1 MSDGEKISVVI
12 VDDIAET
19 RENIRKLL
27 QFEPNVEV
35 VGIGRTGE
43 EAIRVSHETRPDVVL
58 MDINMPD
65 MDGITA
71 TERIRAKLPATQIV
85 ILSVQSDSNYMR
97 QAMLAGARDFLTK
110 PPDLDELISA
120 IQRAGEMAHIEK
132 KKAANTLAAVQA
144 SGFEA
149 SGGMILA
156 PRHKGKIITIYG
168 PKGGTGS
175 TTITANL
182 AVALHTE
189 EKPVVVVDG
198 RLQFGDLSFF
208 FNEQTKNNMAD
219 VAIRADELDYEF
231 IEDVLLEHGDTGIK
245 ILAAPPRPEQA
256 EAVTGEQF
264 GKVIRFLKNMFAY
277 ILIDT
282 NSGLDEI
289 TLTAIDESD
298 LIAVVTTQDIPSV
311 KNVRLFLDLVMA
323 LGYPPEKLFLV
334 MNKQDKRR
342 SVTPER
348 VVDIIKSEMAA
359 VMPFDD
365 RLVVPAMDR
374 GVPFLIQNKTHPISK
389 GIFDL
394 ANFIQKKIAFLEKE
408 AEESLR

>member
-65 MDGITA
+65 MDGIVA

-97 QAMLAGARDFLTK
+97 KAMLAGARDFLTK

-132 KKAANTLAAVQA
+132 RKAASTLAAAQA
-144 SGFEA
+144 GSFET
-149 SGGMILA
+149 SGGVILT
-156 PRHKGKIITIYG
+156 PRHRGKIVVIYG

-182 AVALHTE
+182 AVALHSE
-189 EKPVVVVDG
+189 EHPVLVVDG

-208 FNEQTKNNMAD
+208 FNEQTKNNLAD

-231 IEDVLLEHGDTGIK
+231 IEDVLLEHADTGIK
-245 ILAAPPRPEQA
+245 ILAAPPRPEQS
-256 EAVTGEQF
+256 EAVTGDQF

-277 ILIDT
+277 VLIDT
-282 NSGLDEI
+282 SSSLDDI
-289 TLTAIDESD
+289 TLTAIDEAD
-298 LIAVVTTQDIPSV
+298 LISIVTTQDIPSV
-311 KNVRLFLDLVMA
+311 KNVRLFLDLMVA
-323 LGYPPEKLFLV
+323 LGYPSSKLFLV
-334 MNKQDKRR
+334 MNKMDKRR

-374 GVPFLIQNKTHPISK
+374 GVPFLIQNRTHPISK

-394 ANFIQKKIAFLEKE
+394 ANFIQEKIVALEKE
-408 AEESLR
+408 AEESLL

>member
-12 VDDIAET
+12 VDDIVET

-35 VGIGRTGE
+35 VGVGRTGE

-85 ILSVQSDSNYMR
+85 ILSVQSDPNYMR

-120 IQRAGEMAHIEK
+120 IQRAGEMAHQEK
-132 KKAANTLAAVQA
+132 KKAASTLAAVQA
-144 SGFEA
+144 SGFE
-149 SGGMILA
+149 SRGGMILA
-156 PRHKGKIITIYG
+156 PRHRGKIVTVYG

-182 AVALHTE
+182 AVALHSE
-189 EKPVVVVDG
+189 ETPVVVVDG

-208 FNEQTKNNMAD
+208 FNEQTKNNLAE
-219 VAIRADELDYEF
+219 VAMRVEELDYEF
-231 IEDVLLEHGDTGIK
+231 IDDVLLEHADTGIK

-256 EAVTGEQF
+256 ESVTGEQF
-264 GKVIRFLKNMFAY
+264 SKVVRFLKSMFAY

-282 NSGLDEI
+282 NSGLDDI
-289 TLTAIDESD
+289 TLAAIDEAD

-311 KNVRLFLDLVMA
+311 KNVRLFVDLVLA
-323 LGYPPEKLFLV
+323 LGYPAQKLFLV
-334 MNKQDKRR
+334 MNKMDKRR

-348 VVDIIKSEMAA
+348 VANIIKSEMAA

-389 GIFDL
+389 GIYDL
-394 ANFIQKKIAFLEKE
+394 ANFVQQKIVALEKE
-408 AEESLR
+408 AEESLL

>member
-1 MSDGEKISVVI
+1 MTEGEKITVVI

-27 QFEPNVEV
+27 QFEPNIEV

-43 EAIRVSHETRPDVVL
+43 EAIRVCQETRPDVVI

-65 MDGITA
+65 MDGIKA
-71 TERIRAKLPATQIV
+71 TERIRTKLPGVQIV

-97 QAMLAGARDFLTK
+97 QAMLAGARDFLSK
-110 PPDLDELISA
+110 PPDLDELLSA
-120 IQRAGEMAHIEK
+120 IKRAGEMAHQEK
-132 KKAANTLAAVQA
+132 KKAESTLAAVQA
-144 SGFEA
+144 SGFT
-149 SGGMILA
+149 STGGVVLA
-156 PRHKGKIITIYG
+156 PRYQGKIITIYG

-182 AVALHTE
+182 GVALHSEQT
-189 EKPVVVVDG
+189 PVVVVDG

-208 FNEQTKNNMAD
+208 FNEQTKNNLAD
-219 VAIRADELDYEF
+219 VATRADELDFEF
-231 IEDVLLEHGDTGIK
+231 VDDVLLEHEETGVR

-256 EAVTGEQF
+256 ESVTGEEF

-277 ILIDT
+277 VLIDT
-282 NSGLDEI
+282 NSGLDEV

-298 LIAVVTTQDIPSV
+298 LIAVVTTQDIPSI
-311 KNVRLFLDLVMA
+311 KNVRLFLDLVLA
-323 LGYPPEKLFLV
+323 LGYPSQKLFLV
-334 MNKQDKRR
+334 MNKMDKRR
-342 SVTPER
+342 TVTPER
-348 VVDIIKSEMAA
+348 VADIIKSEVAA

-374 GVPFLIQNKTHPISK
+374 GEPFLIQNRTHPISK

-394 ANFIQKKIAFLEKE
+394 AKVIRKKIVELEKA
-408 AEESLR
+408 AEEAL

>member
-27 QFEPNVEV
+27 QFDPDVEV

-132 KKAANTLAAVQA
+132 RKAASTLAAVKA
-144 SGFEA
+144 SGFES

-156 PRHKGKIITIYG
+156 PRHRGKIVVVYG

-182 AVALHTE
+182 AVALHSE
-189 EKPVVVVDG
+189 EHPVLVVDG

-208 FNEQTKNNMAD
+208 FNEQTKNNLAD

-231 IEDVLLEHGDTGIK
+231 IEDVLLEHGETGVK

-256 EAVTGEQF
+256 ENVTGDQF

-282 NSGLDEI
+282 SSSLDDI
-289 TLTAIDESD
+289 TLTAIDEAD
-298 LIAVVTTQDIPSV
+298 LIAIVTTQDIPSV
-311 KNVRLFLDLVMA
+311 KNIRLFLDLTTA
-323 LGYPPEKLFLV
+323 LGYPPQKLFLV
-334 MNKQDKRR
+334 MNKMDKRR

-348 VVDIIKSEMAA
+348 VADIIKSEMAA
-359 VMPFDD
+359 VLPFDD

-394 ANFIQKKIAFLEKE
+394 AAYIREKIKKLEIE
-408 AEESLR
+408 AEESLL